1 MTSNR
6 AVSHAVGFV
15 LVFSIIIAS
24 VGIVTTAGYDQL
36 NEFRID
42 EQQQNAERAM
52 TLLQQNAGE
61 IQRGM
66 SVRRSGE
73 IDLIQGSL
81 ATIGTST
88 SRIQVNITDRTGPE
102 VDFEGEY
109 ALSGARYR
117 VGDTEIALEG
127 GALLRS
133 DPSGTSMAK
142 SPPIRCTDDR
152 ALVSVV
158 TFRNRSFNQVSGGT
172 VTVQFAE
179 NRSVVR
185 FPRNRTG
192 VNSTEGRA
200 DVTVRIHSGF
210 QNGWERYLSSDASGF
225 EPTGV
230 DGEFECKNVDRYTVV
245 QSTIDLAFVR

>member
-1 MTSNR
+1 MTSER

-24 VGIVTTAGYDQL
+24 VGIVMTAGYDQL
-36 NEFRID
+36 NDFRTD

-52 TLLQQNAGE
+52 TLLQQSAGE

-81 ATIGTST
+81 GTIGTST
-88 SRIQVNITDRTGPE
+88 SRIQVNITDRTGPK

-109 ALSGARYR
+109 PLSGAIYR
-117 VGDTEIALEG
+117 VDDTEIALEG

-133 DPSGTSMAK
+133 EPSGTTMTK
-142 SPPIRCTDDR
+142 VPPIRCTDNR
-152 ALVSVV
+152 ALISVV
-158 TFRNRSFNQVSGGT
+158 SFRNESYTQVSGGT
-172 VTVQFAE
+172 VTVQFEE
-179 NRSVVR
+179 NRSVVQ

-200 DVTVRIHSGF
+200 DVTIRVHSTF
-210 QNGWERYLSSDASGF
+210 QDGWERYLRSEESGF
-225 EPTGV
+225 EPTGQA
-230 DGEFECKNVDRYTVV
+230 GW
-245 QSTIDLAFVR
+245 